1 MARLINTHFTLNEQ
15 KCLLDYGY
23 KEEDFPQIAFTR
35 DNIIITNEKG
45 KIISNN
51 RAKRLLGTNNFIL
64 GVARA
69 SFHKTAT
76 RYYRN
81 YSKQL
86 HFEDK
91 IPMFTN
97 IPSKYNNISVYESE
111 LLSYKKEIKKLW
123 NNLATSIFNL
133 LNNGIDFNQ
142 EYILDKQINLFK
154 MYIPKP
160 ELDKRNLFDIPMLA
174 KISVE
179 NVFDKIIRLAL
190 TYQGYFVYYSF
201 SVDYDYGYRTENF
214 DTIIPNR
221 MITIEELQTILSI
234 LVENRIK
241 K

>member
-1 MARLINTHFTLNEQ
+1 MARLINRHFTLNEQ
-15 KCLLDYGY
+15 KYLLNNGY

-51 RAKRLLGTNNFIL
+51 RAKRLLGGNKFIT

-69 SFHKTAT
+69 SFHGTAT
-76 RYYRN
+76 RYYGN
-81 YSKQL
+81 NSKGIL
-86 HFEDK
+86 FEDK

-174 KISVE
+174 KISAE
-179 NVFDKIIRLAL
+179 HVFDKIIRLAL

-234 LVENRIK
+234 LVENRIR
-241 K
+241 